1 LILAAPAARRE
12 KAAPWAAFLV
22 CAAVLLLMP
31 AAAQAQRVPES
42 RADISL
48 SFAPLVKRVA
58 PAVVNIY
65 AKKVVRSAPSSPFFD
80 DPFFRRF
87 FGDSFSFGYPRER
100 IQNSLGSGVIVR
112 GDGIVVTNFHV
123 INESDEITV
132 VLADRREFDATLIGA
147 DQTTD
152 LAFLRIDARGERL
165 PSLEFR
171 DSDDLEV
178 GDLVLAIGNPFGVG
192 QTVTNGIVS
201 ALARTARGV
210 SDFGFFIQTDAAINP
225 GNSGGA
231 LVGMDGRLVGINTA
245 IYTRSGGSNGIGFAI
260 PSNMVRTV
268 MSGVLGGGKLRRPWT
283 GLSGQD
289 VTADLAHSLRLTRPV
304 GLLVNEVYPSSPAAR
319 AGIQVGDVVTAVN
332 GREVEDGASFRYRV
346 ATLTLGGSAKI
357 TVRRGGADRIVAM
370 PLEEAPET
378 PPRNVTALDGRH
390 PLAGATVANLSPALA
405 EELSLAGQYKG
416 VVVVDL
422 RAGSIA
428 QRVGFRAGDVV
439 LRVNDAEVGTVAA
452 LQQALNRVGSRW
464 QITLRRDGNVRT
476 IVIQG

>member
-1 LILAAPAARRE
+1 
-12 KAAPWAAFLV
+12 LV
-22 CAAVLLLMP
+22 FAAVL
-31 AAAQAQRVPES
+31 AAATGAQAQRVPES
-42 RADISL
+42 RADIAL

-65 AKKVVRSAPSSPFFD
+65 AKKVVRNAPASPFFD

-87 FGDSFSFGYPRER
+87 FGDSFSFGFPRER
-100 IQNSLGSGVIVR
+100 IQNSLGSGVVVR

-132 VLADRREFDATLIGA
+132 VLADRREFDATLVGA

-152 LAFLRIDARGERL
+152 LAFLRIDPRGEKL
-165 PSLEFR
+165 PFVEFR
-171 DSDDLEV
+171 DSDELEV

-192 QTVTNGIVS
+192 QTVTSGIVS
-201 ALARTARGV
+201 AMARTARGV

-225 GNSGGA
+225 GNSGGP
-231 LVGMDGRLVGINTA
+231 LVAMDGRLVGINTA

-260 PSNMVRTV
+260 PSNMVRAVMAGV
-268 MSGVLGGGKLRRPWT
+268 MSGGKLRRPWT

-289 VTADLAHSLRLTRPV
+289 VTAELAQSLRLPRPV
-304 GLLVNEVYPSSPAAR
+304 GVLVNEVYPSSPAAR
-319 AGIQVGDVVTAVN
+319 AGIQVGDVVTVVN
-332 GREVEDGASFRYRV
+332 GREVDDGASLRYRV
-346 ATLTLGGSAKI
+346 ATLATGGAARV
-357 TVRRGGADRIVAM
+357 TVRRGGAERTVAL

-378 PPRNVTALDGRH
+378 PPRNVTPLDGRH

-405 EELSLAGQYKG
+405 EELSLGGQYRG

-422 RAGSIA
+422 RPGTVA

-439 LRVNDAEVGTVAA
+439 LRVNDAEVATVAA
-452 LQQALNRVGSRW
+452 LQRALERGGGRW
-464 QITLRRDGNVRT
+464 QITLRRDGVVRS
-476 IVIQG
+476 IVLQG